1 MLSRARLV
9 VAVAVAAAAALVS
22 ACSSSSGTS
31 SSSAP
36 SSASA
41 SAAASS
47 APSSSA
53 GASAGGS
60 STLASLPPT
69 RVLAKAQAAVG
80 GAKSVHF
87 TANSTGQNGAG
98 GYDLKLLANGNA
110 AGTITFDGAQLKVVK
125 IGDVAYLSGHPEYLA
140 ALAPGQNLAGKWV
153 ELPATHQAVTNLL
166 AVADLRTGLG
176 GVLLPKGSVAF
187 GPSKTVDGRPTVALV
202 ETSSN
207 GGGTVYV
214 AAAGTPYPLLIES
227 APGSGSS
234 SSARFSEWDKPVT
247 VTAPAAAQVIDLRKA
262 SS

>member
-1 MLSRARLV
+1 MPSRARPLV
-9 VAVAVAAAAALVS
+9 VSVVTVAAAAALVS
-22 ACSSSSGTS
+22 GCSSSSGTS
-31 SSSAP
+31 SSSA
-36 SSASA
+36 SSP
-41 SAAASS
+41 AASS
-47 APSSSA
+47 APSSA
-53 GASAGGS
+53 AAGGS
-60 STLASLPPT
+60 STLAGLPPT
-69 RVLAKAQAAVG
+69 RVLAKAQAALG

-140 ALAPGQNLAGKWV
+140 PLAPGQNLAGKWV

-166 AVADLRTGLG
+166 SVADLRTGLG

-187 GPSKTVDGRPTVALV
+187 GPSKTVDGHRTVALV

-214 AAAGTPYPLLIES
+214 AADGTPYPLLIES

-234 SSARFSEWDKPVT
+234 SSARFSEWDKAVT
-247 VTAPAAAQVIDLRKA
+247 VTAPPAAQVIDLRKA
-262 SS
+262 TS